1 MRNRLELLVQDG
13 KGRNKGN
20 EWLEGAFFI
29 TIKFFL
35 ASG

>member
-13 KGRNKGN
+13 KGRYKGN
-20 EWLEGAFFI
+20 EGFEGAFFI